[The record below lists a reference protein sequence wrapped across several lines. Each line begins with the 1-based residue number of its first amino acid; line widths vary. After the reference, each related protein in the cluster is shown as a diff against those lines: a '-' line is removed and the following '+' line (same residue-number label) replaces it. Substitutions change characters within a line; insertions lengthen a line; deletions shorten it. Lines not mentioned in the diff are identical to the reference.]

1 MPMVADVLP
10 FKVSPLSGALGATI
24 GGIDLSQYL
33 DAATVAALRRAW
45 LENVIVVFPGQTL
58 TETDQ
63 ERFCR
68 NFGELEIVRSARAQD
83 AGHPSIMLITNVRDT
98 GKVTAL
104 ENGEMYFHYDQ
115 CYYEVP
121 ADATILYAMEVPK
134 EGGHTLFAN
143 CYTAYETLPG
153 DVKRRIDGLK
163 ALNYYDYRRD
173 PTVRPGTLNPDAP
186 RWAHPVVRTH
196 PETGRKA
203 LFINRL
209 MTISIEGMDAVES
222 GELLTFLFDHME
234 QARFIYEHKWTVGDL
249 MMWDNRCSI
258 HARTDF
264 DPSQRRMM
272 RRITVRGG
280 APVV

>member
-1 MPMVADVLP
+1 MAMAVDVLP
-10 FKVSPLSGALGATI
+10 FKVSLLGDALGARI
-24 GGIDLSQYL
+24 SGIDLSQEL
-33 DAATVAALRRAW
+33 DAETVAALRRAW
-45 LENVIVVFPGQTL
+45 LENVIVVFPGQNL
-58 TETDQ
+58 SEADQ
-63 ERFCR
+63 ERFCG

-83 AGHPSIMLITNVRDT
+83 ADHPSIMLITNVRDT

-104 ENGEMYFHYDQ
+104 EDGEMFFHYDQ

-134 EGGHTLFAN
+134 AGGHTLFAN
-143 CYTAYETLPG
+143 CYTAYETLPD

-173 PTVRPGTLNPDAP
+173 PTVRPDTLNPDAP
-186 RWAHPVVRTH
+186 RWVHPVVRTH

-234 QARFIYEHKWTVGDL
+234 KPAYIYEHEWTVGDL

-272 RRITVRGG
+272 RRITVRGSE
-280 APVV
+280 PVI

>member
-1 MPMVADVLP
+1 MSMVAEVLP
-10 FKVSPLSGALGATI
+10 FKVETLSGALGAKI
-24 GGIDLSQYL
+24 SGIDLSRDL
-33 DAATVAALRRAW
+33 DAGTIASLRQAW

-58 TETDQ
+58 TEADQ

-68 NFGELEIVRSARAQD
+68 NFGELEIVRSAQAQD
-83 AGHPSIMLITNVRDT
+83 AEHPSIMLITNVRDT

-104 ENGEMYFHYDQ
+104 ENGEMFFHYDQ

-121 ADATILYAMEVPK
+121 AEATMLYAMEVPK
-134 EGGHTLFAN
+134 AGGHTLFAN
-143 CYTAYETLPG
+143 CYTAYETLSD
-153 DVKRRIDGLK
+153 DVKRRIEGLK

-173 PTVRPGTLNPDAP
+173 PAVRPDTLNPDAP
-186 RWAHPVVRTH
+186 RWVHPVVRTH

-209 MTISIEGMDAVES
+209 MTVSIEGMDAVES

-234 QARFIYEHKWTVGDL
+234 RPEYVYEHKWTVGDL

-272 RRITVRGG
+272 RRITVRGS

>member
-1 MPMVADVLP
+1 MGVEVLP
-10 FKVSPLSGALGATI
+10 FKVENLSDALGAKIT
-24 GGIDLSQYL
+24 GIDLSRDL
-33 DAATVAALRRAW
+33 DAGTITALRQAW
-45 LENVIVVFPGQTL
+45 LENVIVVFPDQKL
-58 TETDQ
+58 TEAEQ

-68 NFGELEIVRSARAQD
+68 KFGELELVRSALAQD
-83 AGHPSIMLITNVRDT
+83 SEHPSIMLITNVRDT

-104 ENGEMYFHYDQ
+104 EDGEMYFHYDQ

-134 EGGHTLFAN
+134 AGGHTLFAN

-153 DVKRRIDGLK
+153 DIKRRIDGLR
-163 ALNYYDYRRD
+163 ALNYYDYRHD
-173 PTVRPGTLNPDAP
+173 PTVRPDTLNADAP
-186 RWAHPVVRTH
+186 RWVHPVVRTH

-209 MTISIEGMDAVES
+209 MTISIEGMDVAES
-222 GELLTFLFDHME
+222 DKLLQSLFDHME
-234 QARFIYEHKWTVGDL
+234 QPRFIYEHEWAVGDL

-272 RRITVRGG
+272 RRITVRGSS
-280 APVV
+280 PVV